1 MSFAAPQSRTVVMP
15 ARSVSSGVEHAADG
29 RDRDAVVADLLE
41 EVGHAVVAEVDMAVD
56 EPRQQRAA
64 TAVDDA
70 AGLEGRCQGG
80 RTDPCDTL
88 VLDHDRA
95 VL

>member
-1 MSFAAPQSRTVVMP
+1 
-15 ARSVSSGVEHAADG
+15 
-29 RDRDAVVADLLE
+29 
-41 EVGHAVVAEVDMAVD
+41 MAVD

-95 VL
+95 APERLTAGAVDDRDIGDEVSRRVHFQDHL